1 MHTEKPKTLVVD
13 DRRQN
18 LIAMK
23 RILSGLE
30 TELVLASSG
39 NEALALTLEHQ
50 FALILL
56 DVMMPGMDGFETA
69 ALLRQNAATSDIP
82 IIFVTAIGKDDKQI
96 FKGYETGAV
105 DYLFKPLDADI
116 LKSKVN
122 VFLEMHRQKEA
133 LNLANQEL
141 QNANEKIL
149 EQQKGVLAE
158 ERLNVLLQMAGATAH
173 ELSQPL
179 TALLFGINILEM
191 DHQDPE
197 RRLRHIADIKK
208 AGQRISEIV
217 KKIKS
222 INRYELTAHDRD
234 HDVINLDQTLKILH
248 IEDDDAFAHLIR
260 ELLEEDT
267 NIAITRAR
275 GIAEG
280 LETFR
285 HDNFDMIF
293 LNHLL
298 PDGTGMDFLTH
309 LGTLVLD
316 IPTVLTTDHDEAIFT
331 SQLLRAGAY
340 DFINKEKV
348 SYLVLKRVMANTME
362 KFHLHKEVQQAKAK
376 MAELHTTDTLTGVCS
391 RQHFF
396 DVLEIEFE
404 RAKRYE
410 SDLALLLLDLDGFAT
425 INDSFGRTTGDT
437 VIIEIGK
444 ILQQY
449 KRLNDQV
456 CRYSGNE
463 FAMILPSIDT
473 ANALIVAEKFRQLV
487 ASRSFEHGDN
497 KFSVTVSAGIASSQ
511 NAVTSEELI
520 RQGKQAL
527 NKAKKLGKNRVSA

>member
-173 ELSQPL
+173 
-179 TALLFGINILEM
+179 
-191 DHQDPE
+191 
-197 RRLRHIADIKK
+197 
-208 AGQRISEIV
+208 
-217 KKIKS
+217 
-222 INRYELTAHDRD
+222 
-234 HDVINLDQTLKILH
+234 
-248 IEDDDAFAHLIR
+248 
-260 ELLEEDT
+260 
-267 NIAITRAR
+267 
-275 GIAEG
+275 
-280 LETFR
+280 
-285 HDNFDMIF
+285 
-293 LNHLL
+293 
-298 PDGTGMDFLTH
+298 
-309 LGTLVLD
+309 
-316 IPTVLTTDHDEAIFT
+316 
-331 SQLLRAGAY
+331 
-340 DFINKEKV
+340 
-348 SYLVLKRVMANTME
+348 
-362 KFHLHKEVQQAKAK
+362 
-376 MAELHTTDTLTGVCS
+376 
-391 RQHFF
+391 
-396 DVLEIEFE
+396 
-404 RAKRYE
+404 
-410 SDLALLLLDLDGFAT
+410 
-425 INDSFGRTTGDT
+425 
-437 VIIEIGK
+437 
-444 ILQQY
+444 
-449 KRLNDQV
+449 
-456 CRYSGNE
+456 
-463 FAMILPSIDT
+463 
-473 ANALIVAEKFRQLV
+473 
-487 ASRSFEHGDN
+487 
-497 KFSVTVSAGIASSQ
+497 
-511 NAVTSEELI
+511 
-520 RQGKQAL
+520 
-527 NKAKKLGKNRVSA
+527 

>member
-1 MHTEKPKTLVVD
+1 
-13 DRRQN
+13 
-18 LIAMK
+18 
-23 RILSGLE
+23 
-30 TELVLASSG
+30 
-39 NEALALTLEHQ
+39 
-50 FALILL
+50 
-56 DVMMPGMDGFETA
+56 
-69 ALLRQNAATSDIP
+69 DIP